1 VVYKNKV
8 LFLTDLYVG
17 CCFFPQFFFIPRSK
31 VKGKPLSGTYYSSE
45 RRKRATQP
53 RDAQYS
59 FYSNGPCIIS
69 ASILLADT
77 SQKIITYLWCG

>member
-1 VVYKNKV
+1 M
-8 LFLTDLYVG
+8 LAAA
-17 CCFFPQFFFIPRSK
+17 FFPQFFFIPRSK

-59 FYSNGPCIIS
+59 FYSNVS

-77 SQKIITYLWCG
+77 SQKTITYLWCG